1 MLTYPSDL
9 LPKIVCPM
17 DEDAIP
23 PNPFC
28 SAPPHSEPPPPVL
41 PLSSVTPSCAGDGS
55 SGHRR
60 SGRIQAVRAQTPNK
74 HSNADSRA
82 AQKPSRQNP
91 SPAKRERQ
99 IGNMVQVSQ
108 SKQPRVE
115 RAHAHEKQNEDGLD
129 LSFTAERQNKQR
141 NQKSPR
147 KKTDVFPGESEV
159 EQLAK
164 NAAKNV
170 DAAKSDIN
178 TCRELAAADTVENAS
193 APKGW
198 VIGPLF
204 QSFKSKMASFTEIV
218 MSPVKLFRANSP
230 PPSMGHPDKLS
241 ACELEAAETTDAE
254 HSEPS
259 NMFHSGQIEYR
270 NQDTETTPQRLT
282 DVETAH
288 NTETFV
294 LKYSK
299 KLDFDMEL
307 STHSFEQAAEFAIN
321 QKDKISPDLVPFT
334 HTPLPCI
341 VSEPVSESVGSIRS
355 SVSLRSTAN
364 VSASNESKLN
374 MSSAVEDQKGKVAS
388 RLKTPAKRRTGN
400 RSEFKRVNLKTLTS
414 EDIKE
419 ESDSEVNDRQLSHQY
434 SVKSNNSH
442 SDKMPSL
449 SSSVYHTQPDSD
461 SLQPDGG
468 DCDVGNT
475 DSCSLTRQSLHHNL
489 SDGATKRTLEPS
501 MDTLQPQY
509 QLVLETCSGIG
520 SGRAKRVI
528 KPNCNSQDSVKR
540 KRLIVDPE
548 DTKKELL
555 NLTSDTVK
563 RRELRPPRKEVVLLN
578 TSTDGKETLKAART
592 RPSTSAR
599 ANRKGKGGQEML
611 ATINET
617 ILHMQTASSPDAML
631 ISSLDKSCSV
641 LEDNQKDC
649 SSKAKPS
656 SSCKRQ
662 KTRTVLS
669 KADVNI
675 DNGMDLETTV
685 AITSTKQA
693 EEEPLS
699 EVLVRPDIKQLQSK
713 CRNTNKKP
721 LKRKS
726 PNQASSMTEP
736 GSTLVC
742 NTVKVLLVPLE
753 LMRANLNTS
762 QHVQKEENSARGQ
775 SQPSK
780 RPKKGLR
787 DAVQSSSGTQ
797 ETKQC
802 ISNPRL
808 LTKDCQTKEGK
819 CKISTD
825 PVYFEMT
832 PFENIPKPLP
842 SPSKP
847 LQDCCV
853 QLHNEYRHLT
863 DGKEKCGADEIF
875 LTDSEVSNNSSI
887 NLSRL
892 RSSTR
897 RVNIKPRRAENQRR
911 KCRVLHSRM
920 RKGEEMAKSVTMEDA
935 DVTTSGGRSLGNG
948 LLTRLLRSYSCPE
961 IPSLC
966 HQDMSWTSSVL
977 FPHHSRTHISPHH
990 HQPSHSSFVSNKS
1003 QRRARRHTVCSI
1015 EIEREIAPLC
1025 LRKEVYPSRRSAS
1038 YDALTQHLSPSLALS
1053 PSSSLTALASCFLSS
1068 PLAFLSKKVDSR
1080 GATASSPS
1088 TSTHA
1093 CSPSSSSLL
1102 SPLSSSSWHLQGFHA
1117 RNDSSAATLDSNGS
1131 ENQLECETERRQQSE
1146 EEDDGEDTS
1155 SSSQEFEDIGLR
1167 EEKALSDSEIK
1178 VVKKHEERGKV
1189 SSIRIRKTLPKPQT
1203 NLTPMGL
1210 PKPIRLK
1217 KKEFSLE
1224 EIYTNKNFSKPP
1236 ESRLETIFE
1245 VPLNRK
1251 NGSESWFGQRRVKRF
1266 LEFLEVGEARK
1277 PKKPLLGVG
1286 KAGISSSRTRR
1297 GGFPKDEPSLSVQD
1311 MDSLLCAKLDQLN
1324 LWLTHDQNDS

>member
-1 MLTYPSDL
+1 MLTYPSDS

-41 PLSSVTPSCAGDGS
+41 PLSSITPSCARDGS

-74 HSNADSRA
+74 HNNADTRA

-91 SPAKRERQ
+91 SPSKRERQ
-99 IGNMVQVSQ
+99 LGNMVQVSQ

-141 NQKSPR
+141 NQKSAW

-159 EQLAK
+159 EQLTK

-178 TCRELAAADTVENAS
+178 ACRELAAADTVENAS
-193 APKGW
+193 VPKGW

-230 PPSMGHPDKLS
+230 PPSMDHPDKLNQY
-241 ACELEAAETTDAE
+241 ELEAAETTNAE

-259 NMFHSGQIEYR
+259 DMFHSGQNDYR
-270 NQDTETTPQRLT
+270 NQDTETTPQRLS

-288 NTETFV
+288 NTETFA

-307 STHSFEQAAEFAIN
+307 STHSSEQAAEFAIN
-321 QKDKISPDLVPFT
+321 QTDKISPDLVPFT

-341 VSEPVSESVGSIRS
+341 VSEPVSESVGFIRS
-355 SVSLRSTAN
+355 SISLRSTAN

-374 MSSAVEDQKGKVAS
+374 TSSVVEDQKGKVAS
-388 RLKTPAKRRTGN
+388 RLKTPIKRCTGN
-400 RSEFKRVNLKTLTS
+400 RTEFKKVDSKTLMS

-419 ESDSEVNDRQLSHQY
+419 ECDLEVNDGQLSHQY
-434 SVKSNNSH
+434 SVKSNNGD
-442 SDKMPSL
+442 SDKMLSL

-468 DCDVGNT
+468 DCDVGIV
-475 DSCSLTRQSLHHNL
+475 DSCSLTRQNLHHNL
-489 SDGATKRTLEPS
+489 SDGATKQTLEPS
-501 MDTLQPQY
+501 MDTLQSEY
-509 QLVLETCSGIG
+509 QLVPETC
-520 SGRAKRVI
+520 SGRAKRAI
-528 KPNCNSQDSVKR
+528 RPNCNFRDSVKR
-540 KRLIVDPE
+540 KRLIADPE

-555 NLTSDTVK
+555 NVTSDTVK
-563 RRELRPPRKEVVLLN
+563 RRELRPPRQEVVLLN
-578 TSTDGKETLKAART
+578 TSTDGKETLKAARK
-592 RPSTSAR
+592 RQATSAR
-599 ANRKGKGGQEML
+599 ANRKGKGGEEML
-611 ATINET
+611 STINET
-617 ILHMQTASSPDAML
+617 VLHMQTESSPDAML
-631 ISSLDKSCSV
+631 ISSLDRSCGV
-641 LEDNQKDC
+641 LEDHQKGC

-699 EVLVRPDIKQLQSK
+699 EVLVRPDIKQLQNK

-726 PNQASSMTEP
+726 PIQASSTTEP
-736 GSTLVC
+736 GSTLVSD
-742 NTVKVLLVPLE
+742 TVKVLLEPLE
-753 LMRANLNTS
+753 LMRENLNTS
-762 QHVQKEENSARGQ
+762 QRVQKEENSARGQ
-775 SQPSK
+775 SQSSK
-780 RPKKGLR
+780 RPKKGPR
-787 DAVQSSSGTQ
+787 DSAQSASGTQ

-808 LTKDCQTKEGK
+808 LTKDCQSKESK
-819 CKISTD
+819 YKFSTHS
-825 PVYFEMT
+825 VYFEMT
-832 PFENIPKPLP
+832 PFENIPKSLP
-842 SPSKP
+842 SSSK
-847 LQDCCV
+847 LVQDCSV
-853 QLHNEYRHLT
+853 QLHNKFKHLT

-875 LTDSEVSNNSSI
+875 LTDSEVSNNSTIS
-887 NLSRL
+887 LSRL

-897 RVNIKPRRAENQRR
+897 RVNVKPRRADNQRR
-911 KCRVLHSRM
+911 KCRALHSRM
-920 RKGEEMAKSVTMEDA
+920 QKGEEMTKSVTMEDA
-935 DVTTSGGRSLGNG
+935 ELATSGRRSLGNG
-948 LLTRLLRSYSCPE
+948 SLTRLLRSYSCPE

-966 HQDMSWTSSVL
+966 HQDTSWTSSVL
-977 FPHHSRTHISPHH
+977 SPHHSRTHISHH
-990 HQPSHSSFVSNKS
+990 HQSSHSSFVSHKS
-1003 QRRARRHTVCSI
+1003 QRRARRHTVCSV

-1025 LRKEVYPSRRSAS
+1025 LRKEVYPSRRLAS

-1068 PLAFLSKKVDSR
+1068 PLAFLSKKFDSR
-1080 GATASSPS
+1080 GATTSSPS
-1088 TSTHA
+1088 TSTHV

-1102 SPLSSSSWHLQGFHA
+1102 SLLSSSSWHLQGFHT
-1117 RNDSSAATLDSNGS
+1117 RNDSSSATLDSNSS

-1224 EIYTNKNFSKPP
+1224 EIYTNKNFNKPP

-1297 GGFPKDEPSLSVQD
+1297 GGFPKDQPSLSVQD
-1311 MDSLLCAKLDQLN
+1311 MDSLLCTKLDQLN

>member
-1 MLTYPSDL
+1 MLTYPSDS

-28 SAPPHSEPPPPVL
+28 SAPPHSEPPPPLL
-41 PLSSVTPSCAGDGS
+41 PLSSVTPSCVGDGS

-74 HSNADSRA
+74 QNNTDSRA

-91 SPAKRERQ
+91 SPAKKQRQ

-108 SKQPRVE
+108 SQQPRVE
-115 RAHAHEKQNEDGLD
+115 RAHVHEKQNEDALD
-129 LSFTAERQNKQR
+129 FSFTAERQNKQKDR
-141 NQKSPR
+141 KSPR
-147 KKTDVFPGESEV
+147 KKPDVSAGESKV
-159 EQLAK
+159 EQLAQ
-164 NAAKNV
+164 NTTKNV
-170 DAAKSDIN
+170 DATESDMN
-178 TCRELAAADTVENAS
+178 ACREFAPGDTAENAS

-230 PPSMGHPDKLS
+230 PPSTDKLS
-241 ACELEAAETTDAE
+241 ECELQVAEP
-254 HSEPS
+254 SEPS
-259 NMFHSGQIEYR
+259 NTFYSGQSEYS
-270 NQDTETTPQRLT
+270 NQDTKTTPQRLS
-282 DVETAH
+282 DVGGAH

-294 LKYSK
+294 PKYSK
-299 KLDFDMEL
+299 KLDFDAEL
-307 STHSFEQAAEFAIN
+307 STHSPEQAAECAIN
-321 QKDKISPDLVPFT
+321 QTDKISPDLVPFT
-334 HTPLPCI
+334 HSPLPRI
-341 VSEPVSESVGSIRS
+341 VSEQVSESVGSAIRP
-355 SVSLRSTAN
+355 SVLLRSTAN

-374 MSSAVEDQKGKVAS
+374 TSSAVEDQKVRVAS
-388 RLKTPAKRRTGN
+388 RLKTPTKRRTGN
-400 RSEFKRVNLKTLTS
+400 RSEFKSVNSKTLTS

-419 ESDSEVNDRQLSHQY
+419 EPDLEVIDKQLSRRY
-434 SVKSNNSH
+434 SVKSSNSD
-442 SDKMPSL
+442 SDKMLSL
-449 SSSVYHTQPDSD
+449 SSSVCYSQPDSD
-461 SLQPDGG
+461 SLQPDGCDG
-468 DCDVGNT
+468 DAGNT
-475 DSCSLTRQSLHHNL
+475 ESCSLVRQGLHHNL

-501 MDTLQPQY
+501 MDTLQLEC
-509 QLVLETCSGIG
+509 QLIPETCSGTG
-520 SGRAKRVI
+520 SGRAKRAL
-528 KPNCNSQDSVKR
+528 KLNCNSQDSVKR
-540 KRLIVDPE
+540 KRLIADPE
-548 DTKKELL
+548 DTKNEELL
-555 NLTSDTVK
+555 NVTSDTGK
-563 RRELRPPRKEVVLLN
+563 RRELRPPRREVVLIN
-578 TSTDGKETLKAART
+578 TDTDGEETLKPART
-592 RPSTSAR
+592 RQAASTR
-599 ANRKGKGGQEML
+599 ANKKGKGGQEML
-611 ATINET
+611 ATVNEAV
-617 ILHMQTASSPDAML
+617 LNMQTESCPDAML
-631 ISSLDKSCSV
+631 VCSLDKSSGV
-641 LEDNQKDC
+641 SEDNQKGC

-656 SSCKRQ
+656 SSCKRL
-662 KTRTVLS
+662 KTRTVIS
-669 KADVNI
+669 KADANI
-675 DNGMDLETTV
+675 DNDMDLETTV

-699 EVLVRPDIKQLQSK
+699 EVLVRPNIRQLQSK

-726 PNQASSMTEP
+726 PNQASSTTEP
-736 GSTLVC
+736 GSTLVS
-742 NTVKVLLVPLE
+742 NTLVVSVEPLE
-753 LMRANLNTS
+753 LTQTNMNTS

-787 DAVQSSSGTQ
+787 VAVQSSSGTQ

-802 ISNPRL
+802 NPQL
-808 LTKDCQTKEGK
+808 LTKESQTKESK
-819 CKISTD
+819 RKVSTD

-832 PFENIPKPLP
+832 PCENIPQPIP

-847 LQDCCV
+847 LQDCYV
-853 QLHNEYRHLT
+853 QLYNEDKHFT
-863 DGKEKCGADEIF
+863 DGKATCGAEEIF
-875 LTDSEVSNNSSI
+875 VTDSEVCNNSSI
-887 NLSRL
+887 NPSRL

-897 RVNIKPRRAENQRR
+897 RVNIKPRRADNQRR
-911 KCRVLHSRM
+911 KCRVLHSRT
-920 RKGEEMAKSVTMEDA
+920 RKGEEMTKSVTMEDA
-935 DVTTSGGRSLGNG
+935 DLATSGGRSLGNG

-966 HQDMSWTSSVL
+966 HHDTPWASS
-977 FPHHSRTHISPHH
+977 FHSPHHSRTHSSHH
-990 HQPSHSSFVSNKS
+990 HQSSHSPAVSHKS
-1003 QRRARRHTVCSI
+1003 LRRARRHTVCSV

-1025 LRKEVYPSRRSAS
+1025 LRKEVYPSRRSAP
-1038 YDALTQHLSPSLALS
+1038 YDPLTQHLSPSLALS
-1053 PSSSLTALASCFLSS
+1053 PSTSLSALASCFLSS
-1068 PLAFLSKKVDSR
+1068 PLAFLSKKADSR
-1080 GATASSPS
+1080 GPTTSSPS
-1088 TSTHA
+1088 TSTHVS
-1093 CSPSSSSLL
+1093 SPSSSSLA
-1102 SPLSSSSWHLQGFHA
+1102 SPLSSSSWHLQGFNT
-1117 RNDSSAATLDSNGS
+1117 RNDSSGATLDSNGS
-1131 ENQLECETERRQQSE
+1131 ENQLECEIERRQQSE

-1155 SSSQEFEDIGLR
+1155 SSSQEFDDVGLR

-1245 VPLNRK
+1245 VPLNRR

-1286 KAGISSSRTRR
+1286 KASISSSRTRR
-1297 GGFPKDEPSLSVQD
+1297 GGFPKDEPSLCVQD
-1311 MDSLLCAKLDQLN
+1311 TDSLLCAKLDQLN
-1324 LWLTHDQNDS
+1324 LWLIHDQKDS